1 MLITLLANKSNQ
13 FGLSRDVEGLER
25 VFEGHNTRVCDPL
38 EPPSY
43 SDVAVHL
50 EVPVYSW
57 MPWSTQNILVV
68 NPEWYR
74 PAWDV
79 YLPRFDMVV
88 VKNKKAA
95 EYFEGKGC
103 KVYVISWAQAAS
115 ALQPEAEEP
124 KFVWVLGGSMNKR
137 AYVPR
142 VLAVWKE
149 SYPPLVI
156 TTTAPLDGVVALPEN
171 VSVVVNDME
180 PAAVRDF
187 TRRFAGHVCCSVAEG
202 FGYTAA
208 EAEAQGAFTILNA
221 LPCYLDTYGADPA
234 VAFLPSKLV
243 EGGYA
248 DEGVDPRALEEALDV
263 AMEAFA
269 THGAAQVAER
279 RAANAGR
286 WGAFVAAWEKIVPN
300 VSRPEGL
307 QNLPPILEVADCP
320 SISVVT
326 LLYNRKVFFDLAC
339 HNMMISDYPK
349 DKIEWIIV
357 DDSDDPAD
365 SCSDTIVAVSQAAN
379 PMKLVYVPLPKKK
392 SVSEKRN
399 IGVQKAT
406 ADIVLMMDDD
416 DHYPR
421 TSFRRRV
428 AWLTKH
434 PWCPRAVAATTIA
447 CYDLVRGISAVNSP
461 PFDIPLAQRVSEA
474 TLTFYRAWWEEKGFQ
489 PGILVGEG
497 EGFLQGREGD
507 LLEIPPQ
514 QVIVAFSHGK
524 NTSSRCIPSDADVKP
539 GCFWGFPKEFLEFV
553 HGLAGIKIV
562 TV

>member
-1 MLITLLANKSNQ
+1 MLITLLANKSNK
-13 FGLSRDVEGLER
+13 FGLSRDVEGLEK
-25 VFEGHNTRVCDPL
+25 VFEAHNTRVCDPL

-43 SDVAVHL
+43 SDIAVHL

-57 MPWSTQNILVV
+57 MPWSVQNILVV

-88 VKNKKAA
+88 VKNKRAA
-95 EYFEGKGC
+95 AYFEKKGC
-103 KVYVISWAQAAS
+103 KVVVIPWAAARGD
-115 ALQPEAEEP
+115 ATAEEP
-124 KFVWVLGGSMNKR
+124 ASMQREFVWVLGGSTNKR
-137 AYVPR
+137 AYVSR
-142 VLAVWKE
+142 LLAAWKN

-156 TTTAPLDGVVALPEN
+156 TTIAPLEGIVALPEN
-171 VSVVVNDME
+171 VSVIVNDID
-180 PAAVRDF
+180 PATF
-187 TRRFAGHVCCSVAEG
+187 TRRFVGHVCCSVAEG

-221 LPCYLDTYGADPA
+221 LPCYLDTYGSDPA
-234 VAFLPSKLV
+234 VAFLPSSG
-243 EGGYA
+243 EYA
-248 DEGVDPRALEEALDV
+248 DAGVDPKALEEALDV

-269 THGAAQVAER
+269 VHGAAEAAER

-286 WGAFVAAWEKIVPN
+286 WGTFVAAWNAAVPTV

-307 QNLPPILEVADCP
+307 QNLPPILELSDCP
-320 SISVVT
+320 NISVVT
-326 LLYNRKVFFDLAC
+326 LMYNRKVFFDLAC

-349 DKIEWIIV
+349 EKIEWIIV

-365 SCSDTIVAVSQAAN
+365 SCSDTIVGVTQAAS
-379 PMKLVYVPLPKKK
+379 PMKVVYVPLPKKK

-399 IGVQKAT
+399 TGVQKAT
-406 ADIVLMMDDD
+406 ADIILMMDDD

-434 PWCPRAVAATTIA
+434 PWFPRAVAATTIA

-474 TLTFYRAWWEEKGFQ
+474 TLTFYRAWWEEKGFP

-497 EGFLQGREGD
+497 EGFLQGREGE

-524 NTSSRCIPSDADVKP
+524 NTSSRCIPSDADVTP

-553 HGLAGIKIV
+553 HGLAGIKLV
-562 TV
+562 TAE